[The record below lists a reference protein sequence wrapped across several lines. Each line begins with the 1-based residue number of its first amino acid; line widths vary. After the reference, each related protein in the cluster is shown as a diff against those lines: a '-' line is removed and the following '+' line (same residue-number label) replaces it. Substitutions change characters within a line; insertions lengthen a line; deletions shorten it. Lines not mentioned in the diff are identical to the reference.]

1 MRKGS
6 YFGTLGQL
14 LTIHVP
20 FPRCFIAQCPI
31 ALVGLALVL
40 WKLPEHERPEPVT
53 MAGSENRPA
62 SKLGR
67 VDFLGAFALV
77 GTILTCLLLLDQGTK
92 SASWRVLG
100 PLAAGFVASVTLFTV
115 AESRIAKE
123 PILPLDLISKRDVF
137 TPYLIVGCQAAGQ
150 FGVGRLRTQAMS
162 Q

>member
-1 MRKGS
+1 
-6 YFGTLGQL
+6 
-14 LTIHVP
+14 
-20 FPRCFIAQCPI
+20 
-31 ALVGLALVL
+31 
-40 WKLPEHERPEPVT
+40 